1 MRDDNI
7 FTNETILAWLK
18 YFADN
23 TPVALEKIKMM
34 DVTKKDKN
42 LIPAV
47 ESNKAVMAF
56 MEAGDS
62 EIFYHM
68 WSAGLGECEVWYN
81 EGSEPSGP
89 IKHDKV
95 RDMIN
100 RGINANAGMLVVNE
114 TARNVTKT
122 GLDSM
127 NSSSRGAGS
136 EIRSVIL
143 SKLNIAREDTVCVI
157 GGESLAIEAAF
168 AASEGVV
175 IAVEYSGRTRDRI
188 EEHVD
193 FFDLKNVE
201 IRDHVDSDNFKGL
214 PSPDVVFLVAS
225 ATMEQELEF
234 LLKRNPKAQVVVY
247 TLDLTVAGNI
257 RGILERLGMRNIEII
272 QVSVT
277 KLDSNNAFEPQ
288 PSPWIITA
296 NALD

>member
-1 MRDDNI
+1 MRDNDI
-7 FTNETILAWLK
+7 FTNEIILDWLR

-23 TPVALEKIKMM
+23 TPISLEKIKMM

-56 MEAGDS
+56 MEAGDD

-81 EGSEPSGP
+81 EGSKPEGQ

-95 RDMIN
+95 SDMIN
-100 RGINANAGMLVVNE
+100 RGINEYAGMLVVNE
-114 TARNVTKT
+114 RARNVTKT
-122 GLDSM
+122 GLDPIGA
-127 NSSSRGAGS
+127 NKGRGR
-136 EIRSVIL
+136 EISSVIF
-143 SKLNIAREDTVCVI
+143 SKLDIAREDTVCVI

-168 AASEGVV
+168 MASEGTV
-175 IAVEYSGRTRDRI
+175 IAVEYGSKERDKI
-188 EEHVD
+188 EEHID
-193 FFDLKNVE
+193 FFDLKNVY

-214 PSPDVVFLVAS
+214 PAPDVIFLVAS

-234 LLKRNPKAQVVVY
+234 LLKRNPKAQVVIY
-247 TLDLTVAGNI
+247 TLDLTVAGSI
-257 RGILERLGMRNIEII
+257 REILEKLGIRNIEII

-277 KLDSNNAFEPQ
+277 KLDAKNAFEPQ
-288 PSPWIITA
+288 PAPWIITGGQIE
-296 NALD
+296 